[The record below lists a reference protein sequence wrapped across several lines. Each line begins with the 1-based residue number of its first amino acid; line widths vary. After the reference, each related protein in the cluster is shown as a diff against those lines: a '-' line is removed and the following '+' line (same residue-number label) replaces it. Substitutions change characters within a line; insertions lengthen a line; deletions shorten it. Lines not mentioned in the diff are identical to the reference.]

1 MPIPSPFSLIWD
13 QSNLPIDKMKK
24 NLIAPILGAGLIVGF
39 SLGWMSSSTVQSNHV
54 ASEIAKKTERNK
66 TTRSTT
72 NFVIGE
78 ASPDDLKQ
86 LIFTELTKNRF
97 KQNEKLVEYT
107 FSEWSLKDPQGA
119 LAFAQEQ
126 KRSDWIEQ
134 CLESYGRYDPDA
146 AITWIEQN
154 TRDLHRKRALVAAVY
169 QGLAKENPAAAISRA
184 EQLPIGTQR
193 DEMFHSIVEIWADY
207 DAHAAFGWIETQE
220 PSSTLTDIYHSVMGN
235 YISQS
240 PEKALF
246 LIDAME
252 NTREK
257 EGFVNQAAF
266 EIAGKDLN
274 KALDWANA
282 LDGKQRHA
290 ALVGVIEQ
298 WVKKADTLEAL
309 NYIYDLPE
317 DKHNELFSIASTKLA
332 QTDPDTLV
340 REFPKMDES
349 QQRVAASQL
358 AQVYANNDPDQVEAW
373 LETLESPHVR
383 DAAVRTSL
391 RTFLKS
397 DIRKAFDLSTSIS
410 ERLERRD
417 EITRTLVQWAP
428 IDNRAAMDALH
439 ASGLPDNEVEIIA
452 KRVAAQAPAAK
463 DYLLPAQ

>member
-1 MPIPSPFSLIWD
+1 
-13 QSNLPIDKMKK
+13 MKK
-24 NLIAPILGAGLIVGF
+24 NLIAPILGTAGLIVGF

-54 ASEIAKKTERNK
+54 ASEIAKKTERSK

-72 NFVIGE
+72 SSLIGR

-86 LIFTELTKNRF
+86 LIFTELAKSRF

-107 FSEWSLKDPQGA
+107 FSEWCLKDPQGA

-154 TRDLHRKRALVAAVY
+154 TRNLHRKRALVAAVY
-169 QGLAKENPAAAISRA
+169 QGLAKENPAEAISRA

-193 DEMFHSIVEIWADY
+193 NEIFHSIVEIWADH
-207 DAHAAFGWIETQE
+207 DAHEAFDWIETQE
-220 PSSTLTDIYHSVMGN
+220 SSSTLTDIYHSVLGN

-252 NTREK
+252 DTREK

-266 EIAGKDLN
+266 EIAEKDLN

-290 ALVGVIEQ
+290 ALVGAMEQ
-298 WVKKADTLEAL
+298 WVKGADALEAL

-317 DKHNELFSIASTKLA
+317 DKHNELFSMASTKLA
-332 QTDPDTLV
+332 QTDPDALV
-340 REFPKMDES
+340 REFPKMDEN
-349 QQRVAASQL
+349 QQSVAASQL
-358 AQVYANNDPDQVEAW
+358 AQVYANNDPDQVEAL

-391 RTFLKS
+391 HTFRKS
-397 DIRKAFDLSTSIS
+397 DLRKAFDLSTSIS
-410 ERLERRD
+410 GRLARRD
-417 EITRTLVQWAP
+417 EVIRTLVQWAP
-428 IDNRAAMDALH
+428 IDHRVAMDALH
-439 ASGLPDNEVEIIA
+439 ASGLPDVEVEIIA